1 MERETDP
8 IRTSAAPQHP
18 RTNGAALTSSV
29 VAEGVTKRFDNGVV
43 ALEDVDLQIA
53 KGEVMAIV
61 GPSGCG
67 KSTFLRLVAG
77 LLPVSDGT
85 ITLNGTD
92 VSGPRQDVG
101 FMFQKPTLL
110 PWKTSLENV
119 ILPRR
124 LQGSSTAEVA
134 GEAERLLGMVGLGG
148 FEHTYP
154 PHLSGGMQQRVALAR
169 LLIMGVE
176 VLLLDEPF
184 AAVDELTRER
194 LNLEFLQIHARLGA
208 TVILVTHNVAEAA
221 FLSDRV
227 FVMSPRPGRHAATFP
242 VELPRPRKLEHLRAP
257 EFTDVTFKIREVLE
271 EIGSGGRDPAPEGAT

>member
-1 MERETDP
+1 MEPDMERSGV
-8 IRTSAAPQHP
+8 SAAPQHP
-18 RTNGAALTSSV
+18 RSNGAAVAASV
-29 VAEGVTKRFDNGVV
+29 VAERVTKRFDNGVV
-43 ALEDVDLQIA
+43 ALEDVDLSIA
-53 KGEVMAIV
+53 NGEVLAIV

-77 LLPVSDGT
+77 LIPVSDGT
-85 ITLNGTD
+85 ISVHGTA
-92 VSGPRQDVG
+92 VSEPRQDVG

-119 ILPRR
+119 VLPRR
-124 LQGSSTAEVA
+124 LQGASNADVGA
-134 GEAERLLGMVGLGG
+134 EAERLLGMVGLAG

-194 LNLEFLQIHARLGA
+194 LNLEFLQIHARIGA
-208 TVILVTHNVAEAA
+208 TVILVTHNIAEAA

-227 FVMSPRPGRHAATFP
+227 FVMSPRPGRHVATFS
-242 VELPRPRKLEHLRAP
+242 VDLPRPRKLEHLRAP

-271 EIGSGGRDPAPEGAT
+271 DINKGGRAAALEGAA